1 MGRSPSGDLVMSER
15 PGRIVQGN
23 MIGLSMPDIDRWSDR
38 VETVLGQNPG
48 PFTGPGTNTYLV
60 GTSARPLLLDTG
72 QGLDAYLPLLQQAL
86 AGRKPSEVVLTHA
99 HPDHIGGCPQLH
111 EAFGPLAVRKR
122 RLSGMDAL
130 AGDDLVEID
139 EGAVIETEGATL
151 EAIHTP
157 GHAEDH
163 LCYLLR
169 EERAIFTGDVVLG
182 AGTTVIPEHG
192 GDLLDYMNS
201 LRRLLELEPK
211 VLYPAHGPAIR
222 DASGK
227 IREYIAHR
235 ELREAQIIDLL
246 QTGVSRVTDL
256 VEQMYADVPKFL
268 HPAAGTSVRSH
279 LKKLA
284 REGRAQNDGDDWS
297 LITGTVAP

>member
-1 MGRSPSGDLVMSER
+1 MSDR

-23 MIGLSMPDIDRWSDR
+23 MVGLSMPDIDRWSDR

-48 PFTGPGTNTYLV
+48 PFTGPGTNTYIV
-60 GTSARPLLLDTG
+60 GTSERPILLDTG
-72 QGLDAYLPLLQQAL
+72 QGIDGYMPLLMKAL
-86 AGRKPSEVVLTHA
+86 DGRRLSEIVLTHA
-99 HPDHIGGCPQLH
+99 HPDHIGGCPQIAV
-111 EAFGPLAVRKR
+111 EFGTLPVKKR
-122 RLSGMDAL
+122 LWPGMDDKG
-130 AGDDLVEID
+130 GD
-139 EGAVIETEGATL
+139 AVVAIEHGHVVETEGATL

-169 EERAIFTGDVVLG
+169 EEQAIFTGDVVLG

-201 LRRLLELEPK
+201 LRHLLELEPK

-222 DASGK
+222 DATGK

-235 ELREAQIIDLL
+235 ELREDQIVDLL
-246 QTGVSRVTDL
+246 KEGVSDVSDM
-256 VEQMYADVPKFL
+256 VERMYADVPKFL

-279 LKKLA
+279 LRKLERENRA
-284 REGRAQNDGDDWS
+284 RLDGESWS
-297 LITGTVAP
+297 LR

>member
-1 MGRSPSGDLVMSER
+1 MTDR

-38 VETVLGQNPG
+38 VETVLGQNPSA
-48 PFTGPGTNTYLV
+48 FTGPGTNTYIV
-60 GTSARPLLLDTG
+60 GTSKRPILLDTG
-72 QGLDAYLPLLQQAL
+72 QGIDSYLPLLDEAL
-86 AGRKPSEVVLTHA
+86 DGRVPGEMVLTHA
-99 HPDHIGGCPQLH
+99 HPDHIGGCPQIH
-111 EAFGPLAVRKR
+111 AHYGAMPVKKRPLPGHDDK
-122 RLSGMDAL
+122 G
-130 AGDDLVEID
+130 GDDVVPVD
-139 EGAVIETEGATL
+139 HGDVIETEGATL
-151 EAIHTP
+151 EALFTP

-192 GDLLDYMNS
+192 GDLLDYMRS
-201 LRRLLELEPK
+201 LRFLLELEPA

-235 ELREAQIIDLL
+235 ELREEQIVDLL
-246 QTGVSRVTDL
+246 GEGVALVTEM
-256 VEQMYADVPKFL
+256 VERMYADVPKFL
-268 HPAAGTSVRSH
+268 HPAAATSVRSH
-279 LKKLA
+279 LRKLQ
-284 REGRAQNDGDDWS
+284 RENRATLDGESWS
-297 LITGTVAP
+297 LRS

>member
-1 MGRSPSGDLVMSER
+1 MTDR

-23 MIGLSMPDIDRWSDR
+23 MIGLSMPDIDKWSDR

-48 PFTGPGTNTYLV
+48 PFTGPGTNTYIV
-60 GTSARPLLLDTG
+60 GTSRRPLILDTG
-72 QGLDAYLPLLQQAL
+72 QGMESYIPLLEKTL
-86 AGRKPSEVVLTHA
+86 DGRTPAEIVLTHA
-99 HPDHIGGCPQLH
+99 HADHIGGCPQIR
-111 EAFGPLAVRKR
+111 EKFGPMPVKKR
-122 RLSGMDAL
+122 LWEGMDGK
-130 AGDDLVEID
+130 AGDDIVAID
-139 EGAVIETEGATL
+139 DGEVIETEGATL

-192 GDLLDYMNS
+192 GDLLDYMQS
-201 LRRLLELEPK
+201 LQHLLELEPA
-211 VLYPAHGPAIR
+211 VLYPAHGPAIH

-227 IREYIAHR
+227 IRQYIAHR
-235 ELREAQIIDLL
+235 ELREDQIVELL
-246 QTGVSRVTDL
+246 KQGVSDVGEM
-256 VEQMYADVPKFL
+256 VVQMYADVPKFL

-279 LKKLA
+279 LRKLE
-284 REGRAQNDGDDWS
+284 REQRASLDGESW
-297 LITGTVAP
+297 TPR

>member
-1 MGRSPSGDLVMSER
+1 MSDR

-48 PFTGPGTNTYLV
+48 PFTGPGTNTYIV
-60 GTSARPLLLDTG
+60 GTGKAPLLLDTA
-72 QGLDAYLPLLQQAL
+72 QGLESYLPLLQKAL
-86 AGRKPSEVVLTHA
+86 GERTLSEIVATHA
-99 HPDHIGGCPQLH
+99 HPDHIGGCPQIRD
-111 EAFGPLAVRKR
+111 AFGALPVKKR
-122 RLSGMDAL
+122 PWPGQDAKV
-130 AGDDLVEID
+130 GDDLVAID
-139 EGAVIETEGATL
+139 HGDVVETEGATL
-151 EAIHTP
+151 EAVHTP

-163 LCYLLR
+163 LCFLLR

-201 LRRLLELEPK
+201 LRHLLELEPS
-211 VLYPAHGPAIR
+211 VLYPAHGPAIT

-235 ELREAQIIDLL
+235 ELREQQIVDLL
-246 QTGVSRVTDL
+246 QKGVAEVTEM
-256 VEQMYADVPKFL
+256 VEEMYADVPKFL

-279 LKKLA
+279 LRKLE
-284 REGRAQNDGDDWS
+284 REGRAKLDGESWS
-297 LITGTVAP
+297 LV

>member
-1 MGRSPSGDLVMSER
+1 MSNR

-48 PFTGPGTNTYLV
+48 PFTGPGTNTYIV
-60 GTSARPLLLDTG
+60 GTSRHPILLDTA
-72 QGLDAYLPLLQQAL
+72 QGLESYLPLLQKAL
-86 AGRKPSEVVLTHA
+86 DGRTLSEIVLTHA
-99 HPDHIGGCPQLH
+99 HPDHIGGCPQL
-111 EAFGPLAVRKR
+111 EAEFGAMPVKKR
-122 RLSGMDAL
+122 PWPGMDDKG
-130 AGDDLVEID
+130 GDNLVAID
-139 EGAVIETEGATL
+139 HGDVVETEGATL
-151 EAIHTP
+151 EAIYTP

-201 LRRLLELEPK
+201 LRHLLELEPA
-211 VLYPAHGPAIR
+211 VLYPAHGPAIH

-235 ELREAQIIDLL
+235 ELRENQIVDLL
-246 QTGVSRVTDL
+246 KEGVSDVKEM
-256 VEQMYADVPKFL
+256 VERMYADVPKFL
-268 HPAAGTSVRSH
+268 HAAAGTSVRSH
-279 LKKLA
+279 LRKLE
-284 REGRAQNDGDDWS
+284 RENRASLDGDSWS
-297 LITGTVAP
+297 LR